1 MCGTEW
7 MSLDDGSDARAFA
20 AVDIVLRGLLRG
32 KPGFVRVGM
41 A

>member
-1 MCGTEW
+1 MSGTEW

-20 AVDIVLRGLLRG
+20 ALGVVLRGLSCG
-32 KPGFVRVGM
+32 KLGVVRAGM

>member
-1 MCGTEW
+1 MSGTEW

-20 AVDIVLRGLLRG
+20 AIDIVLRGLSCVNLG
-32 KPGFVRVGM
+32 VVRAGM